1 MAYTMDTT
9 ISDLVADPRVK
20 PAIDQYFP
28 GLSNSP
34 MLGMVSGLTL
44 RMAVNNPLAPQLG
57 ITQSQVDAFLVEV
70 NKRAA

>member
-1 MAYTMDTT
+1 MAYTMDST
-9 ISDLVADPRVK
+9 IADLIADPKVK
-20 PAIDQYFP
+20 PTVDQYFP

-44 RMAVNNPLAPQLG
+44 RMAASNPMAAQLG
-57 ITQSQVDAFLVEV
+57 LTQAQLDAFLLEV